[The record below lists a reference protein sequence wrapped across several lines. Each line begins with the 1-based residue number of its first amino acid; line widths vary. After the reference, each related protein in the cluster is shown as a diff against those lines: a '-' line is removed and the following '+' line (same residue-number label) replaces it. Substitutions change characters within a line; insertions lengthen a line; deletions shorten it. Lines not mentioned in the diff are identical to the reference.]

1 MARGEK
7 PVDSLKLLRASLY
20 CILIQVSRIIVNIV
34 ETGSGEMSDTSV
46 AEHEAADRNG
56 GIQVIARAAAILR
69 ALKSSRSGL
78 SLAQIAERVAL
89 PRSTVQRIVNAL
101 QDERLVI
108 ASSTGVGFRLG
119 PELHALAEAAHYN
132 IADALRPLLQSLA
145 AQTGETVDLAV
156 LRGGQMIFIDQV
168 AGTQRLRAVSS
179 VGDAFPLTDTANG
192 KACLALMEDGE
203 VKRLAQAELGS
214 KAGAALLKRLMA
226 EISTIRETGHALDLD
241 EHTDG
246 ISAVGI
252 AFRDLRGDCHAI
264 SIPAP
269 SARFTANRA
278 SLIATL
284 MRAKAQ
290 IPEILGM

>member
-1 MARGEK
+1 
-7 PVDSLKLLRASLY
+7 
-20 CILIQVSRIIVNIV
+20 
-34 ETGSGEMSDTSV
+34 MSDTSV
-46 AEHEAADRNG
+46 VEHEAADRNG

-69 ALKSSRSGL
+69 ALKTSRSGL

-132 IADALRPLLQSLA
+132 VADALRPLLQSLA

-214 KAGAALLKRLMA
+214 KASAAFLKRLMA
-226 EISTIRETGHALDLD
+226 EISTIRECGHALDLD
-241 EHTDG
+241 EHTAG

-252 AFRDLRGDCHAI
+252 AFRDVRGDCHAI

-269 SARFTANRA
+269 SGRFTANRA
-278 SLIATL
+278 SLIAAL

>member
-1 MARGEK
+1 MEMMAGT
-7 PVDSLKLLRASLY
+7 SAS
-20 CILIQVSRIIVNIV
+20 
-34 ETGSGEMSDTSV
+34 EHDT
-46 AEHEAADRNG
+46 ADRNG

-69 ALKSSRSGL
+69 TLKTSRGGL
-78 SLAQIAERVAL
+78 SLAQIAERVGL

-132 IADALRPLLQSLA
+132 VVDALRPLLQSLA

-203 VKRLAQAELGS
+203 VQRLAQAELGT
-214 KAGAALLKRLMA
+214 KANASFMKRLSA
-226 EISTIRETGHALDLD
+226 EIASVRKHGHALDLD
-241 EHTDG
+241 EHTAG

-252 AFRDLRGDCHAI
+252 AFRDVRGDCHAI

-269 SARFTANRA
+269 SARFAANRA
-278 SLIATL
+278 SLIAAL
-284 MRAKAQ
+284 MRARDQ
-290 IPEILGM
+290 IPAILGM

>member
-1 MARGEK
+1 
-7 PVDSLKLLRASLY
+7 
-20 CILIQVSRIIVNIV
+20 
-34 ETGSGEMSDTSV
+34 MSDTSAV
-46 AEHEAADRNG
+46 EHEAADRNG
-56 GIQVIARAAAILR
+56 GIQVIARAAAVLR
-69 ALKSSRSGL
+69 ALKTSRNGL
-78 SLAQIAERVAL
+78 SLAQIAERVGL

-132 IADALRPLLQSLA
+132 VVDGLRPLLQSLA

-192 KACLALMEDGE
+192 KACLSLMDDAEI
-203 VKRLAQAELGS
+203 KRLAQAELGS
-214 KAGAALLKRLMA
+214 RANAGFLKRLMA
-226 EISTIRETGHALDLD
+226 EIASIRESGHALDLD
-241 EHTDG
+241 EHTAG

-252 AFRDLRGDCHAI
+252 AFRDVRGDCHAI

-269 SARFTANRA
+269 SARFAENRA
-278 SLIATL
+278 GLIAAL
-284 MRAKAQ
+284 MRAKGQ
-290 IPEILGM
+290 IPDIVGM

>member
-1 MARGEK
+1 
-7 PVDSLKLLRASLY
+7 
-20 CILIQVSRIIVNIV
+20 
-34 ETGSGEMSDTSV
+34 MSDTSV
-46 AEHEAADRNG
+46 AENEAADRNG

-69 ALKSSRSGL
+69 ALKTSRSGL
-78 SLAQIAERVAL
+78 SLAQIAERVGL

-132 IADALRPLLQSLA
+132 IAETLRPLLQSLA

-192 KACLALMEDGE
+192 KACLALMDDSE
-203 VKRLAQAELGS
+203 VNRLAQAELGT
-214 KAGAALLKRLMA
+214 KASAAYLKRLMA
-226 EISTIRETGHALDLD
+226 EIAIVRETGHALDLD
-241 EHTDG
+241 EHTAG

-252 AFRDLRGDCHAI
+252 AFRDVRGDCHAI

-269 SARFTANRA
+269 SGRFAANRA
-278 SLIATL
+278 SLIAAL